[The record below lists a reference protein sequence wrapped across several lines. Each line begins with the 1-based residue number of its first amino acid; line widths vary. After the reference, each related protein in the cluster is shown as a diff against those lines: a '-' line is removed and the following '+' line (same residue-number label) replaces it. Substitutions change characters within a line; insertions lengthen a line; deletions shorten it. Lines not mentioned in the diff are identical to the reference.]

1 MFGSFPPSPTRAWE
15 PTLLWN
21 HYTQSPS
28 TIKPRGISSRCLASP
43 VHTECLC
50 PQPGVVPLGIGTLK
64 GMRAKMS
71 SANPE
76 HPSAERLHLR
86 AGSLLFSELADSC
99 EGRQLVQRGQ
109 GRSTDHLHA
118 HIALAEVWRP
128 KVFSS
133 AGASMRRAARKS
145 A

>member
-1 MFGSFPPSPTRAWE
+1 MESLHSKPLDYKTEGHLEPLSSITRA
-15 PTLLWN
+15 
-21 HYTQSPS
+21 H
-28 TIKPRGISSRCLASP
+28 G
-43 VHTECLC
+43 CLC

>member
-1 MFGSFPPSPTRAWE
+1 MAHEMDARKLSSPD
-15 PTLLWN
+15 
-21 HYTQSPS
+21 
-28 TIKPRGISSRCLASP
+28 
-43 VHTECLC
+43 
-50 PQPGVVPLGIGTLK
+50 
-64 GMRAKMS
+64 
-71 SANPE
+71 PE

-86 AGSLLFSELADSC
+86 ADSQEFSGLADSC

-109 GRSTDHLHA
+109 GRFTDHLHA

-145 A
+145 S